1 MIAMGSVTLS
11 NIIDGK
17 DGEDGKDGV
26 SIKSSVVEYA
36 VGSSPTDPPGR
47 ELYTENLAN
56 PLVDEEGHQLMDW
69 IWSITVP
76 TVPDGYYL
84 WSRTTIT
91 LDNENQDTSYSYSVA
106 KSAPVIQTERRQ
118 YYLSTSSEALSGGSW
133 VYEQPAEIPENK
145 YLWGRFEFLMTD
157 GSIHYSDAVYENTL
171 GGVINLTNAIDKKIT
186 QKIWQTDITT
196 KIDSY
201 DNTVAKS
208 IRDRITSTETD
219 LDGIHTTISDMS
231 STIGDSNSGLIK
243 KVNTIE
249 ETAEGHTQTIQND
262 ILGNSP
268 TSVKSIANQAA
279 DHFTWLVQS
288 GGNASEFHLT
298 QNAAEIIADEIN
310 LEGKVKFSSFDT
322 TDSQTASLLDS
333 LDSLSDFNVLN
344 IITEYTYID
353 NPSNPATPPGSSAV
367 WTSTPPTWQDGRYIW
382 QRTTTTYKGSSE
394 PDYQIVCLTGQ
405 KGATGSGINT
415 ASVYLYKRSSSTPTT
430 KPTAILSYDFTNGS
444 LTGNTNGWSTT
455 IPSGT
460 DPCYLMVTTVTS
472 SNSTTNIQPSVW
484 TNQTPVKFVENGA
497 QGASGLNQATVMLY
511 KRASSAPTAPS
522 SNLTYQFSTGR
533 IISGNLNGWSQSIPA
548 VDGDKSCWAISAP
561 AVGTGT
567 NYTILSGAWTEPV
580 SIIENGIGIKETH
593 IYYGISGSG
602 TEEPGRVLV
611 NELGQPLKYDI
622 GDNALLLNNVWQTE
636 VPEVPDGLY
645 LWTKTETIYT
655 DDTSSVSYSAAKSGV
670 SIASTKVL
678 YNLSATKPS
687 KDPLTDM
694 TGWSLTPQDYDST
707 RKYWTCTITYFKDGT
722 MTAGEIIEDKGL
734 NTANERALAA
744 YNKTLTAEGILQ
756 KWTADAKLATT
767 TIDGGFIKTHTIQ
780 TEHLATDAIMSNN
793 YSKVNSN
800 KFSTNGSYFDLE
812 NGNIFTPFFFVVNT
826 VPSGSGLIQGAAFKG
841 AVEATSLTLGNNVQI
856 DANRN
861 IIGLSEVATS
871 GDYSALLN
879 KPDIPDKFSD
889 LDDDVGFVQSNT
901 VSVTQS
907 TPDSNGIITTT
918 SKIGNVQYTTYTA
931 PNGRYLLTNVGK
943 GSGSASTST
952 ERNNNSAGYFYVD
965 TNGLLTAKNALIY
978 GSIHAGMGNIGGWT
992 INTDAL
998 SYSSSTPSATSIVI
1012 APEGKKSDAS
1022 IAGNTNYGTGS
1033 GKANWVFTIKDKFGV
1048 ESDGTLN
1055 ATGAVIKGN
1064 ITATNLTLDT
1074 NATFSAT
1081 SGSGDNTT
1089 SYSMTSGGKL
1099 TAVNAEITGK
1109 ITANTGAIGGWQIK
1123 PSSENYSARLY
1134 YGAENPASNSL
1145 VLSPQGIT
1153 STTSIG
1159 GWTASQNQQ
1168 NKTWAFTIK
1177 NRFGVTTTGDLW
1189 ATNVNL
1195 SGSINA
1201 SGGSIGG
1208 FTINNTYISNG
1219 PESLS
1224 DTDHDGVYI
1233 SSSGIYNYKKAV
1245 NQTPAKFVKITQGV
1259 ITAQGAT
1266 ISGAI
1271 TATSGSFT
1279 GDVTVGSDTNTN
1291 KIHINGSSTNP
1302 AIYYNIQ
1309 AFNANNT
1316 SKGFYIGSDGIV
1328 IGKGFYVDEYGNTS
1342 IKMSGSQGSG
1352 SSAISWSFNV
1362 DGNGFLSASN
1372 ASIDGHI
1379 VAETGNIGPWVI
1391 NSTSISKQSSGNNAG
1406 TYGTENHMYFGDSGL
1421 SISNKFKVSSAGE
1434 LTSTSGKI
1442 GPWQII
1448 STAIYKGSDTMGQQN
1463 TSAQN
1468 NAYFGDDGLSISNKF
1483 KVDSGGNATVQ
1494 GVISANTFN
1503 IYTTENNVDSSLT
1516 SLIKAEY
1523 VADTNNA
1530 RVRIGQ
1536 NGAYGT
1542 YITMCYAN
1550 KTWTN
1555 GQALHDD
1562 YGKMKLSAKNGI
1574 YIVNDTSVEID
1585 GNLSLIG
1592 SPGSGSEKWTIT
1604 APVVAATT
1612 QINTGVIDATGYGDN
1627 GRVIVKGNLSEDRG
1641 EVEAGDFYARNN
1653 YRIFYW
1659 KDSSHP
1665 NETVQCIESNTPS
1678 NFGSPKG
1685 ISGTQK
1691 TWIRFG
1697 STSSYNCMAMPVNG
1711 SSIYF
1716 RVKSSSD
1723 SSYTWYNLKTDIID
1737 KLGTGGTSYSFNSDE
1752 FSISSSNVVSLK
1764 NSYATQTWV
1773 NNKGYI
1779 TSSSLNGYA
1788 TQTWVNN
1795 KGYATQTWVNN
1806 KNYSSVVY
1814 TNGTGSN
1821 SGEFTGVQS
1830 GVLYLACF
1838 HFDSAPN
1845 STALYMFIGGKT
1857 KYQPIK
1863 SGSDI
1868 GITLTSS
1875 KFSWTD
1881 SAKSV
1886 RVRILSLG

>member
-69 IWSITVP
+69 IWSTTVP

-186 QKIWQTDITT
+186 QKIWQTDIKTR
-196 KIDSY
+196 IDSY
-201 DNTVAKS
+201 DNTIAES

-231 STIGDSNSGLIK
+231 SKIGDSSSGLIK

-249 ETAEGHTQTIQND
+249 ETAEEHTQKIQKD
-262 ILGNSP
+262 ILGKEP
-268 TSVKSIANQAA
+268 TSVKSIATQAA
-279 DHFTWLVQS
+279 DHFSWLVQS
-288 GGNASEFHLT
+288 GSSASELSIT
-298 QNAAEIIADEIN
+298 DNAINAIAAGIN
-310 LEGKVKFSSFDT
+310 VSGLIKFSSFDT
-322 TDSQTASLLDS
+322 QDSDTSTFLSSLNDI
-333 LDSLSDFNVLN
+333 NVLD
-344 IITEYTYID
+344 ITIEYTYNDDPTTIPID
-353 NPSNPATPPGSSAV
+353 SAV
-367 WTSTPPTWQDGRYIW
+367 WTPSPEPWRDGIYIW
-382 QRTTTTYKGSSE
+382 QRTLTKYKSDPE
-394 PDYQIVCLTGQ
+394 HPDSQIVCLTGQ

-415 ASVYLYKRSSSTPTT
+415 ASVYLYKRYPSSTSTVA
-430 KPTAILSYDFTNGS
+430 KPTGSTTYNFTEGRLYIPN
-444 LTGNTNGWSTT
+444 NTNMNGWQQT

-460 DPCYLMVTTVTS
+460 DPCYLMVTVAASSDNQVTIS
-472 SNSTTNIQPSVW
+472 KDVW

-497 QGASGLNQATVMLY
+497 RGASGLNQATVTLY

-522 SNLTYQFSTGR
+522 SNLTYQFSTGK
-533 IISGNLNGWSQSIPA
+533 IISGDLEDWSQSIPA
-548 VDGDKSCWAISAP
+548 VDGDKACWAISAP
-561 AVGTGT
+561 AVGSGQ
-567 NYTILSGAWTEPV
+567 NYTILSVPGTWTEPV

-622 GDNALLLNNVWQTE
+622 DDNALLLNNVWQTE

-655 DDTSSVSYSAAKSGV
+655 DDSSSVSYSAAKSGV

-678 YNLSATKPS
+678 YNLSAIKPS

-707 RKYWTCTITYFKDGT
+707 KKYWTCTITYFKDGT

-793 YSKVNSN
+793 YLKVNSN

-812 NGNIFTPFFFVVNT
+812 NGNIFTPFFSVVNT
-826 VPSGSGLIQGAAFKG
+826 APSGSGLTQGAAFKG
-841 AVEATSLTLGNNVQI
+841 AVEATSLSLG
-856 DANRN
+856 
-861 IIGLSEVATS
+861 
-871 GDYSALLN
+871 
-879 KPDIPDKFSD
+879 
-889 LDDDVGFVQSNT
+889 
-901 VSVTQS
+901 
-907 TPDSNGIITTT
+907 SNGMFVAGTISDGDTGIEITHDGFLQASNAWIQGELLADAGRIGSWVIHEDAIYYT
-918 SKIGNVQYTTYTA
+918 SK
-931 PNGRYLLTNVGK
+931 
-943 GSGSASTST
+943 
-952 ERNNNSAGYFYVD
+952 
-965 TNGLLTAKNALIY
+965 
-978 GSIHAGMGNIGGWT
+978 
-992 INTDAL
+992 
-998 SYSSSTPSATSIVI
+998 TPSAASIVLS
-1012 APEGKKSDAS
+1012 AEGMKSNNS
-1022 IAGNTNYGTGS
+1022 IAGNTNNGTGS
-1033 GKANWVFTIKDKFGV
+1033 GKANWVFTVKDKFGI

-1055 ATGAVIKGN
+1055 ATGVKIKGN
-1064 ITATNLTLDT
+1064 IKATNLSLEEDAEFNGETVIDG
-1074 NATFSAT
+1074 NRVYY
-1081 SGSGDNTT
+1081 
-1089 SYSMTSGGKL
+1089 YSMTSGGKL

-1109 ITANTGAIGGWQIK
+1109 ITANTGLIGGWSIK
-1123 PSSENYSARLY
+1123 PKSTNYSARLY

-1145 VLSPQGIT
+1145 VIAPEGVTL
-1153 STTSIG
+1153 TTALC
-1159 GWTASQNQQ
+1159 GWEPTTNDQS
-1168 NKTWAFTIK
+1168 KTWAFTIK

-1279 GDVTVGSDTNTN
+1279 GDVTVGSDTNSN
-1291 KIHINGSSTNP
+1291 KIHIDGSSTNP

-1309 AFNANNT
+1309 SFDPDNT
-1316 SKGFYIGSDGIV
+1316 SEGFYIGSDGIV

-1342 IKMSGSQGSG
+1342 IKTNTTIGDQTQNGQTIVNNINIGSNTTGSG
-1352 SSAISWSFNV
+1352 SDQRVQTSLQYGKDSLASTAAGFYLGTDGISIGENNIFKIDASGTTGAI
-1362 DGNGFLSASN
+1362 
-1372 ASIDGHI
+1372 
-1379 VAETGNIGPWVI
+1379 
-1391 NSTSISKQSSGNNAG
+1391 
-1406 TYGTENHMYFGDSGL
+1406 
-1421 SISNKFKVSSAGE
+1421 
-1434 LTSTSGKI
+1434 GKI

-1463 TSAQN
+1463 TSTQN
-1468 NAYFGDDGLSISNKF
+1468 NAYFGDNGLSISNKF
-1483 KVDSGGNATVQ
+1483 KVDSGGNATVV
-1494 GVISANTFN
+1494 GSITANTFYMGTN
-1503 IYTTENNVDSSLT
+1503 TNNLQKET
-1516 SLIKAEY
+1516 QFIKAELIKDDSNAFVKIGQDGGSEY
-1523 VADTNNA
+1523 STYISMYYGNKKWEDGSAMNNNTGKVKISAPQGLEIINKTDTIFYHHVTVSDGTDDNDEPYSLTTPNLFVHKNMYMSVKLSNSENSTIGITGDYYTETQNNQQVKIERLVVDGSLKANTIFSSGTYRAFYGTNNA
-1530 RVRIGQ
+1530 TVPCIETLYSISGLTG
-1536 NGAYGT
+1536 NNFVKYGST
-1542 YITMCYAN
+1542 T
-1550 KTWTN
+1550 
-1555 GQALHDD
+1555 
-1562 YGKMKLSAKNGI
+1562 GKNCIAVPIDGDNIFVHLKNG
-1574 YIVNDTSVEID
+1574 S
-1585 GNLSLIG
+1585 
-1592 SPGSGSEKWTIT
+1592 
-1604 APVVAATT
+1604 
-1612 QINTGVIDATGYGDN
+1612 
-1627 GRVIVKGNLSEDRG
+1627 
-1641 EVEAGDFYARNN
+1641 N
-1653 YRIFYW
+1653 Y
-1659 KDSSHP
+1659 
-1665 NETVQCIESNTPS
+1665 E
-1678 NFGSPKG
+1678 
-1685 ISGTQK
+1685 
-1691 TWIRFG
+1691 
-1697 STSSYNCMAMPVNG
+1697 
-1711 SSIYF
+1711 
-1716 RVKSSSD
+1716 
-1723 SSYTWYNLKTDIID
+1723 WYNLQYCLEKA
-1737 KLGTGGTSYSFNSDE
+1737 KNASSSGGGTSYTEGTGIDISGSTINVDTTWMSNNYVSTGALSNYV
-1752 FSISSSNVVSLK
+1752 SIGNRVMQTTD
-1764 NSYATQTWV
+1764 YTATLERY
-1773 NNKGYI
+1773 KFYLLIIYHDSKYGAYI
-1779 TSSSLNGYA
+1779 VRGGSGSVITLCQASGMTVTSSTTSPWQCKVTGNGG
-1788 TQTWVNN
+1788 NN
-1795 KGYATQTWVNN
+1795 I
-1806 KNYSSVVY
+1806 NYCLMKL
-1814 TNGTGSN
+1814 SN
-1821 SGEFTGVQS
+1821 
-1830 GVLYLACF
+1830 
-1838 HFDSAPN
+1838 
-1845 STALYMFIGGKT
+1845 
-1857 KYQPIK
+1857 
-1863 SGSDI
+1863 
-1868 GITLTSS
+1868 
-1875 KFSWTD
+1875 
-1881 SAKSV
+1881 
-1886 RVRILSLG
+1886 